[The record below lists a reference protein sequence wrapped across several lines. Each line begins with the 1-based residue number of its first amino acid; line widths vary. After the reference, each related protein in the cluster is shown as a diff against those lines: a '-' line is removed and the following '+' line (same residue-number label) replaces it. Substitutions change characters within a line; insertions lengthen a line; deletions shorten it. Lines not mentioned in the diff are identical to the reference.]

1 MSRDPKDA
9 VRTQFGRQASWYT
22 VSGVH
27 RASEGLETLVR
38 LASPSSEDRV
48 LDVATGTGFTALA
61 LAPRCRRVVALDFT
75 SAMIREAASL
85 RQARG
90 VSNLL
95 FCLGD
100 AEALPFVDAAFDLVT
115 CRHAAHHFP
124 DLPHALAEMA
134 RVVRPGGRVVI
145 DDTCAP
151 EDPVLAA
158 LMNTWERRRDPS
170 HVADLPPTRLQ
181 EMLVDSG
188 LEIQAVARSE
198 VPQAFD
204 DWARRSGTPPA
215 DAEALRRDFLAASAD
230 ARAAFRI
237 HVQGTR
243 VRFSWAEVIIRSVKP
258 GG

>member
-1 MSRDPKDA
+1 MSGNAKDA

-22 VSGVH
+22 VSSVH
-27 RASEGLETLVR
+27 RASEGLEALVR
-38 LASPSSEDRV
+38 LASPSSEDRA

-61 LAPRCRRVVALDFT
+61 LAPHCRRVVGVDFT
-75 SAMIREAASL
+75 PAMLREAAAL
-85 RQARG
+85 RRARG
-90 VSNLL
+90 ASNLL

-100 AEALPFVDAAFDLVT
+100 AEALPFVDATFDLVT

-151 EDPVLAA
+151 EDPALAA

-170 HVADLPPTRLQ
+170 HVADLPPTRLRK
-181 EMLVDSG
+181 MLEDIG

-198 VPQAFD
+198 VPQVFD
-204 DWARRSGTPPA
+204 DWARRSGTAPA
-215 DAEALRRDFLAASAD
+215 EVEALRRDFLAASPD

-237 HVQGTR
+237 HVQGAQ
-243 VRFSWAEVIIRSVKP
+243 VRFSWDEVIIRGVKP